1 MITTFFL
8 VIYRKV
14 NMQNSISPDRFV
26 QRFVKMNARVRMN
39 TSVHLKMGTRCC
51 NVSRKVVK

>member
-8 VIYRKV
+8 AIHRKV

-39 TSVHLKMGTRCC
+39 TSVHLKMGT
-51 NVSRKVVK
+51 KML